1 MTNQRKRALNIIRTK
16 KNLAVLNLVKL
27 EKVKV
32 EYLKKELNFL
42 QEPEFISYSMGT
54 LKVID
59 GLNKNQL
66 LKIELESLFDKM
78 GKAELSLNNYH
89 QELDLLIKKV
99 DSGTDV
105 DTGSINKDQRAN

>member
-1 MTNQRKRALNIIRTK
+1 MSNQRKRALNIIRTK

-27 EKVKV
+27 EKVKI
-32 EYLKKELNFL
+32 EYLKKELNFF

-59 GLNKNQL
+59 GLNKNELQ
-66 LKIELESLFDKM
+66 KIELESLFDKM
-78 GKAELSLNNYH
+78 GNAKMSLDNYH

-99 DSGTDV
+99 DSSSDV
-105 DTGSINKDQRAN
+105 DTGSFNTDQRTG